1 MEAFLVGLWSEWLW
15 PILQFVIG
23 LGLVIFVHEL
33 GHFIAAKAVD
43 IRVEQ
48 FALGFGTRLFGFKR
62 GETDYRINLLPL
74 GGYVKMAGQ
83 EDFAP
88 LTKEERHD
96 PRAFP
101 NKSIGQRFA
110 VISAGVV
117 MNVVLAAALFIIVGL
132 AGIRF
137 LAPVIGGN
145 LPGSPARQAEIRW
158 LEEAHPPSTG
168 LEAGDRI
175 LAVGEKAI
183 DRFPQ
188 LAAIAALSTPGREYD
203 VVLERRKNHKALKGI
218 ATIGV
223 MDVGG
228 TLQFGLFPA
237 LSTTFGP
244 LGDYLARDPFMEG
257 DRVVGIEG
265 QRIEHHWQIMAIEER
280 LDGEPTGI
288 TLIRDE
294 EAMEMVVWP
303 ELRMDAGVFFLEDGA
318 RVSGEIV
325 NVTGYPGEEGTVTLR
340 LPEDEK
346 VRLLLKDVAW
356 PVRSEILDIVGLA
369 PRLRVTAVM
378 KGSPAFHAGILPQD
392 IIVEYGG
399 IPYPTLGRFHEITK
413 EVADV
418 QTSITVLRGDE
429 TLSLQIQPARH
440 KGRILA
446 GIIAGPDLFHPVV
459 AHVRE
464 GSPAAAAGMAAG
476 AFFTGVNDEDVE
488 NWLDLF
494 TAFREL
500 HGEEVV
506 VHFRDE
512 ADARSESAARIGV
525 ITDRTFYPDDY
536 RFVLFPGPRSFTPL
550 MGEEV
555 KMNPAAAIIWGFE
568 ETLNFISMTY
578 ATLVSYFRGTV
589 SAEEFRGPVGIGSI
603 AIQAGREG
611 IVPFI
616 YFLAVISVSLAVI
629 NFLPIPVVDGG
640 HAVFLLI
647 EKIMG
652 RPVPLQI
659 QNVITMIGWA
669 FLLFLIFALTWND
682 IVRILGN
689 L

>member
-15 PILQFVIG
+15 PILQFVVG
-23 LGLVIFVHEL
+23 LGLVIFAHEL

-48 FALGFGTRLFGFKR
+48 FALGFGTRLFGFRR

-88 LTKEERHD
+88 LTKEERPD

-101 NKSIGQRFA
+101 SKSIGQRFA
-110 VISAGVV
+110 VISSGVV
-117 MNVVLAAALFIIVGL
+117 MNVVLAAVLFIIVCL

-137 LAPVIGGN
+137 LAPVIGGTV
-145 LPGSPARQAEIRW
+145 PGSPARHAEIRW
-158 LEEAHPPSTG
+158 LEESHPPSAG

-175 LAVGEKAI
+175 LAVGEKSI

-188 LAAIAALSTPGREYD
+188 LAAIAALSAPDREYD
-203 VVLERRKNHKALKGI
+203 VLLERRKNQEIVTGI
-218 ATIGV
+218 ARIGV
-223 MDVGG
+223 MVVGG
-228 TLQFGLFPA
+228 TLQFGLVPA
-237 LSTTFGP
+237 LSATFGP
-244 LGDYLARDPFMEG
+244 LGDYLSRDPFMEG
-257 DRVVGIEG
+257 DRVIGIEG
-265 QRIEHHWQIMAIEER
+265 HRIEHHRQIMAVEEQ
-280 LDGEPTGI
+280 LDGEPTGV
-288 TLIRDE
+288 TLVRDE
-294 EAMEMVVWP
+294 EVMELVIRP
-303 ELRMDAGVFFLEDGA
+303 ELRMDPGVFFLEDGA
-318 RVSGEIV
+318 RVSGEIM
-325 NVTGYPGEEGTVTLR
+325 NVTGYPGEEGTVTLK
-340 LPEDEK
+340 LSEDEK
-346 VRLLLKDVAW
+346 VRLLLKDVTWAA
-356 PVRSEILDIVGLA
+356 RSEILDIVGLA

-378 KGSPAFHAGILPQD
+378 KGSPAFHAGILPD
-392 IIVEYGG
+392 DVIVEYGG
-399 IPYPTLGRFHEITK
+399 IPYPTLGRFHDITK
-413 EVADV
+413 QVAD
-418 QTSITVLRGDE
+418 TPTLIIVLRGVE
-429 TLSLQIQPARH
+429 TLSLQIQPTRH
-440 KGRILA
+440 KGRVLA
-446 GIIAGPDLFHPVV
+446 GIIAGPDLYNPVI

-464 GSPAAAAGMAAG
+464 GSPAAAAGMTAG
-476 AFFTGVNDEDVE
+476 APFTRVNNKQVW
-488 NWLDLF
+488 NWIELF
-494 TAFREL
+494 NAFREL

-506 VHFRDE
+506 VHFRDDP
-512 ADARSESAARIGV
+512 DASAEKAARIGIV
-525 ITDRTFYPDDY
+525 TERIFHPGDY
-536 RFVLFPGPRSFTPL
+536 RFVLFPGPRSFTFL

-555 KMNPAAAIIWGFE
+555 KMNPAAAVIWGFK
-568 ETLNFISMTY
+568 ETLNFITMTY

-640 HAVFLLI
+640 HAVFLII

-659 QNVITMIGWA
+659 QNVITMLGWA
-669 FLLFLIFALTWND
+669 LILFFFIALTWND